1 MYFIILFSRQPTFAR
16 MADPGR
22 PFSRAKAH
30 AILDEVA
37 RKPMVAKTMAAIMT
51 EVYRILAVMIDPR

>member
-1 MYFIILFSRQPTFAR
+1 

-37 RKPMVAKTMAAIMT
+37 REPIVAKTMAAMMT
-51 EVYRILAVMIDPR
+51 EVYRILAVMIDRR